1 MILRVHVYV
10 ESDCDIVQL
19 AALYGDT
26 LFNRYV
32 WPLKQ
37 IHPQATE
44 INKITVDRQQRVMYV
59 DGRRVEYVDQQ
70 RAMTEFVAFIRQVS
84 APVVLVAHNGRR
96 FDFPRSVACVR
107 FGVGPYVK
115 KTANVLVF
123 INEVV
128 TPRTTGIITEWLNVE
143 RPANTIW

>member
-1 MILRVHVYV
+1 VYV

-115 KTANVLVF
+115 KLLTYWFLSTKLLHRA
-123 INEVV
+123 
-128 TPRTTGIITEWLNVE
+128 P
-143 RPANTIW
+143 PALSQSG